1 MNERIWGII
10 GGVALVLA
18 LLSPLVLGN
27 SKKVERLFE
36 EAEALYERLDYD
48 GAIEKYEAAL
58 RASNKFGV
66 KTEHIDKDFTTLVNL
81 KVALCYYH
89 LVEKTQ
95 DVNYYQNALAYI
107 EKTWSNA
114 YVAKHQEEL
123 TYLWAEILYK
133 IKDFE
138 QAKVKF
144 AWLIDKFPSSRW
156 MAKALYTIGDIN
168 YQQRNYEEAISVFQK
183 LIGEFPNSEF
193 KLEAEHLISVCTA
206 QRVVEIERLFD
217 VATKQSVENEIP
229 SEESAEQALT
239 LFQSDPESQA
249 KIMYDEASNLR
260 QQGRVHDAIQRYADL
275 ITQYPEN
282 HQYVTDAYIGIAEIH
297 LEAEDYVNARENY
310 EEAMYSTEDGARK
323 IEIYKKYQL
332 TYLVPVYADDGNVRD
347 NRGDTQRF
355 IQATRLRREGQFLE
369 AAKLYE
375 KLTNSNLSTEDTAKA
390 IYWTG
395 YCYHKEGLTLPT
407 LFHKSV
413 NAFKKLISDYD
424 ESSYTIEAY
433 YGLVLVYADWAQAP
447 GYKSKWE
454 SVITTVDEALAK
466 YTNSHDVR
474 SRGWLSRMQ
483 EVKEIAIQK
492 LKPPNPNPP
501 IEPVP
506 VPDPVLVPES
516 PLIKERHVDQ
526 GYTYFGR
533 GELKDA
539 TKKARQALK
548 VDPNYQRAHDLLSEI
563 KDTYYGR
570 GWTFFDEEQY
580 DKAIDAF
587 KNAIDI
593 EGQFKEAYCHLGVI
607 YIKKKAYAEAIK
619 ILKEAIKIDK
629 RFKEA
634 HFNLSLAYLRLG
646 RFEAAKNAA
655 NTALRID
662 PNYEP
667 ANRLIDYIAN

>member
-1 MNERIWGII
+1 MDERIWGIV
-10 GGVALVLA
+10 GGIALLLA

-27 SKKVERLFE
+27 SKKVERLFQ
-36 EAEALYERLDYD
+36 EAEALYERRNYE
-48 GAIEKYEAAL
+48 GAIEKYSEALKEADKL
-58 RASNKFGV
+58 GA
-66 KTEHIDKDFTTLVNL
+66 KTERIAPDFTTLANL
-81 KVALCYYH
+81 KVAKCYYH
-89 LVEKTQ
+89 LAEKTQ

-107 EKTWSNA
+107 ERTWSNA
-114 YVAKHQEEL
+114 YVAEHQEEL

-133 IKDFE
+133 IRDFE

-144 AWLIDKFPSSRW
+144 AWLKEKFPNSLW
-156 MAKALYTIGDIN
+156 VAKALYTTGDIH
-168 YQQRNYEEAISVFQK
+168 YQQQNYEEAISVFQK
-183 LIGEFPNSEF
+183 LIDEFPNSEF
-193 KLEAEHLISVCTA
+193 KPEAE
-206 QRVVEIERLFD
+206 QRLAGIERLFD
-217 VATKQSVENEIP
+217 VATKQSAKNEMP
-229 SEESAEQALT
+229 SEEPDKPGLIPPQPDL
-239 LFQSDPESQA
+239 ESQA
-249 KIMYDEASNLR
+249 KVMYDEASNLR
-260 QQGRVHDAIQRYADL
+260 QRGRVHDAIQCYTDL
-275 ITQYPEN
+275 ITQFPEN
-282 HQYVTDAYIGIAEIH
+282 YQYVTDAYIGIAEIY

-332 TYLVPVYADDGNVRD
+332 TYLVPVYADDGNAPD
-347 NRGDTQRF
+347 SRGDTQRF
-355 IQATRLRREGQFLE
+355 IQAARSRREGRFLE

-375 KLTNSNLSTEDTAKA
+375 ELTDSNLSTEDTAKA

-395 YCYHKEGLTLPT
+395 YCYYKEGLTTPT
-407 LFHKSV
+407 LFGKSV
-413 NAFKKLISDYD
+413 NAFKKLISDYE

-433 YGLVLVYADWAQAP
+433 YGLVLVYADWAQAL
-447 GYKSKWE
+447 GAKSKWE
-454 SVITTVDEALAK
+454 LVITTADEAIAK

-474 SRGWLSRMQ
+474 ERGWLSRMQ

-492 LKPPNPNPP
+492 LKPPNPKPGSK
-501 IEPVP
+501 PVP
-506 VPDPVLVPES
+506 VPDPVLVPE
-516 PLIKERHVDQ
+516 PLLTKELHVDQ
-526 GYTYFGR
+526 GYIHFGR

-539 TKKARQALK
+539 AKKARQALK
-548 VDPNYQRAHDLLSEI
+548 VDPNYQRARDLLSKI

-580 DKAIDAF
+580 DKAIEAF

-593 EGQFKEAYCHLGVI
+593 EGQFKEAYCHLAVI
-607 YIKKKAYAEAIK
+607 YIKRKEYAEAIK
-619 ILKEAIKIDK
+619 TLKEAIKIDK

-655 NTALRID
+655 NAALRID

>member
-1 MNERIWGII
+1 MNERIWGIV
-10 GGVALVLA
+10 GGIALLLA

-36 EAEALYERLDYD
+36 EAEALYERRNYE
-48 GAIEKYEAAL
+48 GAIEKYSEALKEADKL
-58 RASNKFGV
+58 GA
-66 KTEHIDKDFTTLVNL
+66 KTERIALDFTTLTNL
-81 KVALCYYH
+81 KIAKCYYH
-89 LVEKTQ
+89 LAEKIQ
-95 DVNYYQNALAYI
+95 NVNYYQSALAYI
-107 EKTWSNA
+107 ERTWSNA
-114 YVAKHQEEL
+114 YVAEHQKEL

-144 AWLIDKFPSSRW
+144 AWLIEKFPNSLW
-156 MAKALYTIGDIN
+156 VAKALYTTGDIH
-168 YQQRNYEEAISVFQK
+168 YQQQNYEEAISVFQK
-183 LIGEFPNSEF
+183 LIDEFPNSEF
-193 KLEAEHLISVCTA
+193 KPEAE
-206 QRVVEIERLFD
+206 QRLAGIERLFD
-217 VATKQSVENEIP
+217 VATKQSVENGMP
-229 SEESAEQALT
+229 SEEPDKPALIPPQPD
-239 LFQSDPESQA
+239 LESQA
-249 KIMYDEASNLR
+249 KVMYDEASNLR
-260 QQGRVHDAIQRYADL
+260 QQGRVHNAIQRYTDL
-275 ITQYPEN
+275 ITQFPEN
-282 HQYVTDAYIGIAEIH
+282 YQYVTDAYIGIAEIY

-332 TYLVPVYADDGNVRD
+332 TYLVPVYADDGNVPD
-347 NRGDTQRF
+347 SRGDTQRF
-355 IQATRLRREGQFLE
+355 IQAARSRREGRFLE

-375 KLTNSNLSTEDTAKA
+375 ELTDSNLSTEDTAKA

-395 YCYHKEGLTLPT
+395 YCYYKEGLTTPT
-407 LFHKSV
+407 LFGKSV

-454 SVITTVDEALAK
+454 LVITTVDEAIAK

-474 SRGWLSRMQ
+474 ERGWLSRMQ

-492 LKPPNPNPP
+492 LKPPNPKPDNK
-501 IEPVP
+501 PVP
-506 VPDPVLVPES
+506 VPGPVLVPKP
-516 PLIKERHVDQ
+516 PLTKERHVDQ
-526 GYTYFGR
+526 GYIYFGR

-539 TKKARQALK
+539 AKKVRQALK
-548 VDPNYQRAHDLLSEI
+548 VDPNYQRAHDLLLEI

-580 DKAIDAF
+580 DKAIEAF

-593 EGQFKEAYCHLGVI
+593 EGRFKEAYCHLAVI
-607 YIKKKAYAEAIK
+607 YIKRKEYAEAIK
-619 ILKEAIKIDK
+619 TLKEAIKIDR

-655 NTALRID
+655 NAALRID

>member
-1 MNERIWGII
+1 MNEKIWGII
-10 GGVALVLA
+10 GGIALVLA

-48 GAIEKYEAAL
+48 GAIEKYEKAL
-58 RASNKFGV
+58 KESNKAGA
-66 KTEHIDKDFTTLVNL
+66 KIEHIDKDFTTLVNL
-81 KVALCYYH
+81 KIASCYYQ
-89 LVEKTQ
+89 LGEKTQ

-138 QAKVKF
+138 QAKTKF
-144 AWLIDKFPSSRW
+144 AWLIEEFPNSLRV
-156 MAKALYTIGDIN
+156 AKALYTIGDIHYQQQN
-168 YQQRNYEEAISVFQK
+168 YQEAISVFQK
-183 LIGEFPNSEF
+183 LIDEFPHSEF
-193 KLEAEHLISVCTA
+193 KIEGEHRIA
-206 QRVVEIERLFD
+206 EIEQLFN
-217 VATKQSVENEIP
+217 VATKQSVENEML
-229 SEESAEQALT
+229 SEDFDEPEPIHPQPVPKPQAE
-239 LFQSDPESQA
+239 
-249 KIMYDEASNLR
+249 IIYDDASYLR
-260 QQGRVHDAIQRYADL
+260 QQGRVHDAIQRYTNL
-275 ITQYPEN
+275 ITQFPEN

-297 LEAEDYVNARENY
+297 LEAEDYINARANY

-332 TYLVPVYADDGNVRD
+332 TYLVPVYADDGNVSD

-355 IQATRLRREGQFLE
+355 IQAARSRREGRFLE

-375 KLTNSNLSTEDTAKA
+375 ELIDSNLSTEDTAKA

-395 YCYHKEGLTLPT
+395 YCYHKEGTPA
-407 LFHKSV
+407 LFTKSV
-413 NAFKKLISDYD
+413 DAFKKLIGDYN

-454 SVITTVDEALAK
+454 LVITTVDEAIAK
-466 YTNSHDVR
+466 YTNTHDVR
-474 SRGWLSRMQ
+474 ERGWLSRMQ

-492 LKPPNPNPP
+492 LKPPNPKPDSK
-501 IEPVP
+501 PVP
-506 VPDPVLVPES
+506 VPDPVLAPKS
-516 PLIKERHVDQ
+516 PLTKERYVDQ
-526 GYTYFGR
+526 GYIHFGR

-539 TKKARQALK
+539 AKKARQALK
-548 VDPNYQRAHDLLSEI
+548 VDPNYQRASDLLSEI

-580 DKAIDAF
+580 DKAIEAF

-607 YIKKKAYAEAIK
+607 YIKEQEYAEAIK

-655 NTALRID
+655 NAALRID

>member
-1 MNERIWGII
+1 MNEKIWGIV
-10 GGVALVLA
+10 GGIALLLA

-36 EAEALYERLDYD
+36 EAGVLYERRNYE
-48 GAIEKYEAAL
+48 GAIEKYGEALKEADKL
-58 RASNKFGV
+58 GA
-66 KTEHIDKDFTTLVNL
+66 KTERIAPDFTTLANL
-81 KVALCYYH
+81 KIAKCYYY
-89 LVEKTQ
+89 LAEKTQ

-107 EKTWSNA
+107 ERTWLNA
-114 YVAKHQEEL
+114 YVAEHQEEL

-144 AWLIDKFPSSRW
+144 AWLIEKFPNSLW
-156 MAKALYTIGDIN
+156 VAKALYTTGDIH
-168 YQQRNYEEAISVFQK
+168 YQQQNYEEAISVFQK
-183 LIGEFPNSEF
+183 LIDEFPNSEF
-193 KLEAEHLISVCTA
+193 KPEAE
-206 QRVVEIERLFD
+206 QRLAGIERLFD
-217 VATKQSVENEIP
+217 VATKQSVENEMP
-229 SEESAEQALT
+229 SEEPDKPALIRP
-239 LFQSDPESQA
+239 QPNPESQA
-249 KIMYDEASNLR
+249 KVMYDEASNLR
-260 QQGRVHDAIQRYADL
+260 QQGRVHDAIQHYTDL
-275 ITQYPEN
+275 ITQFPEN
-282 HQYVTDAYIGIAEIH
+282 YQYVTDAYIGIAEIY

-332 TYLVPVYADDGNVRD
+332 TYLVPVYADDGNVPD
-347 NRGDTQRF
+347 SRGDTQRF
-355 IQATRLRREGQFLE
+355 IQAARSRREGRFLE

-375 KLTNSNLSTEDTAKA
+375 ELTDSNLSTEDSAKA

-395 YCYHKEGLTLPT
+395 YCYYKEGLIAPA
-407 LFHKSV
+407 LFTKSV

-454 SVITTVDEALAK
+454 LVITTVDEAIAK

-474 SRGWLSRMQ
+474 ERGWLSRMQ
-483 EVKEIAIQK
+483 EVKEIAIEK
-492 LKPPNPNPP
+492 LKPPNPKPDNK
-501 IEPVP
+501 PVP
-506 VPDPVLVPES
+506 VSDPVL
-516 PLIKERHVDQ
+516 LTKERHVDQ
-526 GYTYFGR
+526 AYIHFGR

-539 TKKARQALK
+539 VKKARQALK
-548 VDPNYQRAHDLLSEI
+548 VDPNYQRARDLLSEI

-580 DKAIDAF
+580 DKAIEAF

-593 EGQFKEAYCHLGVI
+593 EGRFKEAYCHLAVI
-607 YIKKKAYAEAIK
+607 YIKRKEYTEAVK
-619 ILKEAIKIDK
+619 TLKEAIKIDR

>member
-1 MNERIWGII
+1 MNEKIWGIV
-10 GGVALVLA
+10 GGIALLLA

-36 EAEALYERLDYD
+36 EAEALYERRNYE
-48 GAIEKYEAAL
+48 GAIEKYSEALKETDKLGA
-58 RASNKFGV
+58 
-66 KTEHIDKDFTTLVNL
+66 KTERIAPDFTTLANL
-81 KVALCYYH
+81 KIAKCYYH
-89 LVEKTQ
+89 LAEKTQ
-95 DVNYYQNALAYI
+95 NVNYYQNALAYI
-107 EKTWSNA
+107 ERTWLNA
-114 YVAKHQEEL
+114 YVAEHQEEL

-133 IKDFE
+133 IRDFE

-144 AWLIDKFPSSRW
+144 AWLIEKFPNSLW
-156 MAKALYTIGDIN
+156 VAKALYTTGDIH
-168 YQQRNYEEAISVFQK
+168 YQQQNYEEAISVFQK
-183 LIGEFPNSEF
+183 LIDEFPNSEF
-193 KLEAEHLISVCTA
+193 EPEAE
-206 QRVVEIERLFD
+206 QRIAEIERLFD
-217 VATKQSVENEIP
+217 VATKQSVENEMP
-229 SEESAEQALT
+229 SEEPDKPALIRP
-239 LFQSDPESQA
+239 QPDPESQA
-249 KIMYDEASNLR
+249 KVMYDEASNLR
-260 QQGRVHDAIQRYADL
+260 QRGRVHDAIQRYTDL
-275 ITQYPEN
+275 ITQFPEN
-282 HQYVTDAYIGIAEIH
+282 YQYVTDAYIGIAEIH

-332 TYLVPVYADDGNVRD
+332 TYLVPVYADDGNVPD
-347 NRGDTQRF
+347 SRGDTQRF
-355 IQATRLRREGQFLE
+355 IQAARSRREGRFLE

-375 KLTNSNLSTEDTAKA
+375 ELTDSNLSTEDSAKA

-395 YCYHKEGLTLPT
+395 YCYYKEGLIAPA
-407 LFHKSV
+407 LFTKSV

-454 SVITTVDEALAK
+454 LVITTVDEAIEK
-466 YTNSHDVR
+466 YANSYDVR
-474 SRGWLSRMQ
+474 ERGWLSRMQ

-492 LKPPNPNPP
+492 LKPPNLKPDSKS
-501 IEPVP
+501 
-506 VPDPVLVPES
+506 VPDPDLVPKP
-516 PLIKERHVDQ
+516 PLTKERHVDQ
-526 GYTYFGR
+526 GYIHFGR

-539 TKKARQALK
+539 AKKARQALK
-548 VDPNYQRAHDLLSEI
+548 VDPNYQRARDLLSEI
-563 KDTYYGR
+563 GDTYYGR
-570 GWTFFDEEQY
+570 GWTFFDEGQY

-607 YIKKKAYAEAIK
+607 YIKEKEYAEAIK

-655 NTALRID
+655 NAALRID

>member
-1 MNERIWGII
+1 MNEKIWGIV
-10 GGVALVLA
+10 GGIALLLA

-36 EAEALYERLDYD
+36 EAETLYERRNYE
-48 GAIEKYEAAL
+48 GAIEKYSEALKEADKL
-58 RASNKFGV
+58 GA
-66 KTEHIDKDFTTLVNL
+66 KTERIAPDFTTLVNL
-81 KVALCYYH
+81 KIAKCYYH

-95 DVNYYQNALAYI
+95 DVNYYQNALVYI
-107 EKTWSNA
+107 ERTWSNA
-114 YVAKHQEEL
+114 YVPKHQEEL

-144 AWLIDKFPSSRW
+144 AWLIEKFPNSLW
-156 MAKALYTIGDIN
+156 MAKALYAIGDIH
-168 YQQRNYEEAISVFQK
+168 YQQQNYEEAISVFQK
-183 LIGEFPNSEF
+183 LIDEFPNSEF
-193 KLEAEHLISVCTA
+193 KPEAE
-206 QRVVEIERLFD
+206 QRLAEIERLFD
-217 VATKQSVENEIP
+217 VATKRSTENEML
-229 SEESAEQALT
+229 SEEPDKPALIPP
-239 LFQSDPESQA
+239 QPDPESQA
-249 KIMYDEASNLR
+249 KVMYDEASNLR
-260 QQGRVHDAIQRYADL
+260 QRGRVHDAIQRYTDI
-275 ITQYPEN
+275 ITQFPEN
-282 HQYVTDAYIGIAEIH
+282 YQYVTDAYIGIAEIY

-332 TYLVPVYADDGNVRD
+332 TYLVPVYADDGNVRG

-355 IQATRLRREGQFLE
+355 IQAARFRREGRFLE
-369 AAKLYE
+369 AAELYE
-375 KLTNSNLSTEDTAKA
+375 ELTDSNLSTEDTAKA

-395 YCYHKEGLTLPT
+395 YCYHKEGLIAPA
-407 LFHKSV
+407 LFTKSV

-433 YGLVLVYADWAQAP
+433 YGLVLVYDDWAQTL
-447 GYKSKWE
+447 GDKSKWE
-454 SVITTVDEALAK
+454 LVITTVDEAIAK

-474 SRGWLSRMQ
+474 ERGWLSRMQ

-492 LKPPNPNPP
+492 LKPPNPKPDNK
-501 IEPVP
+501 PVP
-506 VPDPVLVPES
+506 VPDPFLAPKP
-516 PLIKERHVDQ
+516 PLTKERHVDQ
-526 GYTYFGR
+526 GYIYFGR

-539 TKKARQALK
+539 AKKARQALK
-548 VDPNYQRAHDLLSEI
+548 VDPNYQRARDLLSEV

-580 DKAIDAF
+580 DKAIEAF

-593 EGQFKEAYCHLGVI
+593 EGRFKEAYCHLAVI
-607 YIKKKAYAEAIK
+607 YIKRKEYAEAIK
-619 ILKEAIKIDK
+619 TLKEAIKIDR

-655 NTALRID
+655 NAALRID

>member
-1 MNERIWGII
+1 MNEKTWGII
-10 GGVALVLA
+10 GGIALLIA

-36 EAEALYERLDYD
+36 EAEALYERLDYE

-81 KVALCYYH
+81 KIAQSYYH
-89 LVEKTQ
+89 LAEKTQ

-107 EKTWSNA
+107 ERTWSKA

-133 IKDFE
+133 ITDFE
-138 QAKVKF
+138 QAKAKF
-144 AWLIDKFPSSRW
+144 AWLIDQFPNSRW

-168 YQQRNYEEAISVFQK
+168 YQQQNYEEAISVFQK
-183 LIGEFPNSEF
+183 LIDEFPNSEF
-193 KLEAEHLISVCTA
+193 KPEAE
-206 QRVVEIERLFD
+206 QRIAGIERLFD
-217 VATKQSVENEIP
+217 VATKQSVESEMP
-229 SEESAEQALT
+229 SEEPDKPALIPP
-239 LFQSDPESQA
+239 QPDPESQA
-249 KIMYDEASNLR
+249 KAIYDDASYLR
-260 QQGRVHDAIQRYADL
+260 QQGRVHDALQRYTDL

-297 LEAEDYVNARENY
+297 LDAEDYVNARENY

-347 NRGDTQRF
+347 IRGDTQRF
-355 IQATRLRREGQFLE
+355 IQATRLRKEGKFLE

-375 KLTNSNLSTEDTAKA
+375 ELTDSDLSAEDTAKA

-395 YCYHKEGLTLPT
+395 YCYHKEGLTTPT
-407 LFHKSV
+407 LFVKSV
-413 NAFKKLISDYD
+413 NAFKKLISDYE

-454 SVITTVDEALAK
+454 LVITTVDEAIAK

-474 SRGWLSRMQ
+474 ERGWLSRMQ

-492 LKPPNPNPP
+492 LKPPNPNPRP
-501 IEPVP
+501 EPVP
-506 VPDPVLVPES
+506 VPDPVLVPKP
-516 PLIKERHVDQ
+516 PLTKERHVDQ
-526 GYTYFGR
+526 GYTHFGR

-539 TKKARQALK
+539 AKKARQALK

-607 YIKKKAYAEAIK
+607 YIKEKEYTEAIK

-655 NTALRID
+655 NAALRID

>member
-1 MNERIWGII
+1 MNERIWGIV
-10 GGVALVLA
+10 GGIALLLA
-18 LLSPLVLGN
+18 LLSPLVLGS
-27 SKKVERLFE
+27 SKKVERLFG

-48 GAIEKYEAAL
+48 GAIQKYEAAL
-58 RASNKFGV
+58 QASNKIGV
-66 KTEHIDKDFTTLVNL
+66 KTERIDKDFTTLVNL
-81 KVALCYYH
+81 KIAKCYYH
-89 LVEKTQ
+89 LAEKTQ

-107 EKTWSNA
+107 EKTWLNA

-133 IKDFE
+133 IEDFE
-138 QAKVKF
+138 QAEAKY
-144 AWLIDKFPSSRW
+144 AWLIERFPNSRW
-156 MAKALYTIGDIN
+156 VAKALYIIGDIN
-168 YQQRNYEEAISVFQK
+168 YQQERYEEAKDTFQK
-183 LIGEFPNSEF
+183 LISEFPSSEF
-193 KLEAEHLISVCTA
+193 KPEAE
-206 QRVVEIERLFD
+206 QRVAEIERLFD
-217 VATKQSVENEIP
+217 VATKQSVAPEMSSDASGEPVLIP
-229 SEESAEQALT
+229 PQL
-239 LFQSDPESQA
+239 DPESQA
-249 KIMYDEASNLR
+249 KVMYDGASNLR
-260 QQGRVHDAIQRYADL
+260 QQGRVHDAIQRYTDL
-275 ITQYPEN
+275 ITQFPEN
-282 HQYVTDAYIGIAEIH
+282 YQYVTDAYIGIAEIY

-332 TYLVPVYADDGNVRD
+332 TYLVPVYADDGNVPD
-347 NRGDTQRF
+347 SRGDTQRF
-355 IQATRLRREGQFLE
+355 IQAARSRREGRFLE

-375 KLTNSNLSTEDTAKA
+375 ELTDSNLSTEDTAKA

-395 YCYHKEGLTLPT
+395 YCYYKEGLTTPT
-407 LFHKSV
+407 LFRKSV

-454 SVITTVDEALAK
+454 LVITTVDEAIAK

-474 SRGWLSRMQ
+474 ERGWLSRMQ

-492 LKPPNPNPP
+492 LKPPNPKPDSK
-501 IEPVP
+501 PVP
-506 VPDPVLVPES
+506 VPGPVLVPKP
-516 PLIKERHVDQ
+516 PLTKERHVDQ
-526 GYTYFGR
+526 GYIYFGR

-539 TKKARQALK
+539 AKKARQALK

-580 DKAIDAF
+580 DKAIEAF

-593 EGQFKEAYCHLGVI
+593 EGRFKEAYCHLAVI
-607 YIKKKAYAEAIK
+607 YIKRKEYAEAIK
-619 ILKEAIKIDK
+619 TLKEAIKIDR

-655 NTALRID
+655 NAALRID
-662 PNYEP
+662 PNYEL